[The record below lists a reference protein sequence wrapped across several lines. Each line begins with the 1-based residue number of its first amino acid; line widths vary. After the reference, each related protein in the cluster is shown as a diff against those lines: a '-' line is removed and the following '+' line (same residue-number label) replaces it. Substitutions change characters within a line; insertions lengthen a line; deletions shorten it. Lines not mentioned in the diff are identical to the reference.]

1 MVRATRYSLK
11 GDERMRLKKAFLELL
26 YVDFHE
32 EKELSKDAELLSM
45 AMLLLFFF
53 AALTID
59 SWV

>member
-1 MVRATRYSLK
+1 MK